1 MLTLNQL
8 LNRSVIYPDRT
19 WDGKP
24 VPKLPSFRGR
34 PKVHDTHR
42 VVLIAH
48 ALFLKY
54 GYHGTTIR
62 MITAEAD
69 IAIGSLYYTFR
80 SKRLLYGACLEYA
93 ARLYQ
98 KKKPREDAQS
108 LIHDA
113 LLEQLRYCVITNK
126 VLRRLFLSPDMAP
139 HPRRLISLLKRLPR
153 VRTEKFWID
162 GFRRQTDA

>member
-8 LNRSVIYPDRT
+8 LNRSLIYPDRT

-98 KKKPREDAQS
+98 QEKPREDAKS

-113 LLEQLRYCVITNK
+113 LMEQLRYCVITKK

-139 HPRRLISLLKRLPR
+139 HPRRLINLLKHLPR

-162 GFRRQTDA
+162 GLRRQTDA